1 MTSVCCTSTFDP
13 GNKYIAVV
21 TIVMEIEFN
30 HGSVAVDSRYYKDFQ
45 KIATFFAD
53 CSKITVL
60 FEEYEI
66 SSEAFNDNPLAQL
79 RFKNIAKYLFDN
91 FDICPALFYPLGSD
105 DFMYPKTYIDDLDS
119 RDHYH
124 VKFLFSY
131 QHIPQSH
138 YAFG

>member
-1 MTSVCCTSTFDP
+1 MTPVCCTSTFNP
-13 GNKYIAVV
+13 NNKYIAVV
-21 TIVMEIEFN
+21 TIVMAIEFE
-30 HGSVAVDSRYYKDFQ
+30 HGSMAVDTRYYRDFE

-66 SSEAFNDNPLAQL
+66 GNKVFSDNPLAQL
-79 RFKNIAKYLFDN
+79 RFKNIAHYLFDN
-91 FDICPALFYPLGSD
+91 FDICPALFYPMD
-105 DFMYPKTYIDDLDS
+105 ANDFTSPKMYVDDLDS

-131 QHIPQSH
+131 QHLPVSH
-138 YAFG
+138 YAVG